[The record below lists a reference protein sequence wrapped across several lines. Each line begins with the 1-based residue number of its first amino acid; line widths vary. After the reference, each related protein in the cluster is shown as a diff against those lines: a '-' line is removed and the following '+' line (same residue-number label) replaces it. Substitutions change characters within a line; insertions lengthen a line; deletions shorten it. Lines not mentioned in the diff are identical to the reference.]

1 MRELKAST
9 KKGQEIIRR
18 GVQYIGASLN
28 QVYDS
33 WSQAKENA
41 YNWCW
46 EEYCNTQESSC
57 FGICSANTFGFTV
70 SWLGVKDGEI
80 ILRYETKDNS
90 YIVWLER

>member
-9 KKGQEIIRR
+9 KKGQEIIEK
-18 GVQYIGASLN
+18 ASHYTGTRLHE
-28 QVYDS
+28 VYDS

-46 EEYCNTQESSC
+46 EEYCNTEKSSG

-70 SWLGVKDGEI
+70 SWCGVKDGED

-90 YIVWLER
+90 YLVWLDR